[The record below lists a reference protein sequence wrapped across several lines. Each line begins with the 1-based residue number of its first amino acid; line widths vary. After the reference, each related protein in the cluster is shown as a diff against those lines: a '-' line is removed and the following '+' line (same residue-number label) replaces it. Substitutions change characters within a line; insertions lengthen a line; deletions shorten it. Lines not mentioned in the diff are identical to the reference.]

1 MRSLLSPLL
10 FLVACGTQE
19 GSEKGLD
26 DTGGDPCFYEGQVE
40 LALDEP
46 SPLGFSGQDVL
57 DWLAAGSAAPLS
69 WSDDST
75 STIRFTF
82 APGSR
87 GVHYEEIRENPKVD
101 GDCDTPSR
109 LWVGVAYTITT
120 DDGRLDESGDYVVSS
135 ESAADA
141 RLTVNT
147 SGSGG
152 PLDGC
157 VNGEG
162 AEQELEASFT
172 PTATTGRL
180 DCEGSRTEEMA
191 SW

>member
-1 MRSLLSPLL
+1 MRSLFPLL
-10 FLVACGTQE
+10 LLVACGTQE

-26 DTGGDPCFYEGQVE
+26 DTGMDPCFYEEDVE
-40 LALDEP
+40 LGADEA
-46 SPLGFSGQDVL
+46 SPLGYSGQDIL
-57 DWLAAGSAAPLS
+57 DWLAAGAAARLS
-69 WSDDST
+69 WVDDTT

-82 APGSR
+82 APGTR

-109 LWVGVAYTITT
+109 LWVGVAYTVTT
-120 DDGRLDESGDYVVSS
+120 DDGRLDEAGDYVVYS
-135 ESAADA
+135 ETAADA
-141 RLTVNT
+141 RLTINT
-147 SGSGG
+147 SGTGG

-157 VNGEG
+157 ASGEG
-162 AEQELEASFT
+162 AEQELEATFT
-172 PTATTGRL
+172 PAATTGRL